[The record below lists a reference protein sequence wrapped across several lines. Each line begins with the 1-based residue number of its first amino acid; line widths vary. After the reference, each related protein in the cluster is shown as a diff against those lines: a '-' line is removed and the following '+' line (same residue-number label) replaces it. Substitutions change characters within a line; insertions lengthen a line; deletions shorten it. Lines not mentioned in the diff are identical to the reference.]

1 MTEQE
6 KESMWKV
13 LQEMSRKEREEA
25 EKIYEKI
32 KILIEEYNGVIPKKT
47 VLTRL
52 GFNTIDEMIDWEL
65 TWLPRRELNIKME
78 YNEDKIRIKKNA
90 FDEDD
95 LSVYDFF

>member
-13 LQEMSRKEREEA
+13 LQEMSKKEQEEA

-32 KILIEEYNGVIPKKT
+32 KLLMNEYNGDIPIQIA
-47 VLTRL
+47 LTRL
-52 GFNTIDEMIDWEL
+52 GFNSIDEMIDWEL

-78 YNEDKIRIKKNA
+78 YNEEKIKIKKNA
-90 FDEDD
+90 FDEDE

>member
-6 KESMWKV
+6 KENMWKV
-13 LQEMSRKEREEA
+13 LQEMYRKEREEA
-25 EKIYEKI
+25 EKVYEKI
-32 KILIEEYNGVIPKKT
+32 KILMDEYNGVIPKTT
-47 VLTRL
+47 VLKRL
-52 GFNTIDEMIDWEL
+52 SFNSIDEMIDWEL

-78 YNEDKIRIKKNA
+78 YNEEKIKIKKNA

>member
-1 MTEQE
+1 MTNQE
-6 KESMWKV
+6 NESMWKV

-25 EKIYEKI
+25 EKLYEKI
-32 KILIEEYNGVIPKKT
+32 KVLIEEYNGVIPKQI

-52 GFNTIDEMIDWEL
+52 GFKTIEEMIDWEL

-78 YNEDKIRIKKNA
+78 YNEDKIKIKKNA
-90 FDEDD
+90 FDEDE

>member
-25 EKIYEKI
+25 EKIYDKI

-47 VLTRL
+47 VLSRL
-52 GFNTIDEMIDWEL
+52 GFKTFDEMIDWEL

-78 YNEDKIRIKKNA
+78 YNEDKIKIKKNA
-90 FDEDD
+90 FDEDE

>member
-13 LQEMSRKEREEA
+13 FQEMHRKEREEA

-32 KILIEEYNGVIPKKT
+32 NSLMNEYNGVIPKTT
-47 VLTRL
+47 VLKRL
-52 GFNTIDEMIDWEL
+52 GFKSIDEMIDWEL

-78 YNEDKIRIKKNA
+78 YKEEKIKIKKNA